1 MEKASRMAG
10 ETKSLSDEQKE
21 RIAEEKRKAEAKIA
35 EARIMLDEK
44 IAKAESADAFA
55 REIEEARENF
65 LSEKARIEEKLE
77 DIIETIRREG

>member
-1 MEKASRMAG
+1 MAG

-55 REIEEARENF
+55 REIEEAIENF